1 MPIYYKKYDINPQF
15 STQPPN
21 NHLLFGEITSLLLE
35 ENDYDE
41 IKDIQEY
48 INVDTVEITGESL
61 TEIPEWIFKLYN
73 LRNLIIYN
81 CVNLTEIDIYDNY
94 LQSITIVDC
103 PNFTDMHFSAELPE
117 FANFYC
123 ENCPKLTNIPHMIMV
138 SEKLNYLKIIG
149 CDIKE
154 ISEQLCNFSL
164 LHTFIIENI
173 SSYPKLPNLN
183 NCFSLKIQHTNIPQ
197 LKAINPLGG
206 YKTLN
211 WNTEQYKQF
220 SQMIK
225 NAGGN
230 KRNTIITRNSFIDDN
245 MLTRLKYNPIQNKYL
260 IHYEY
265 FDNTPYPI
273 ITIPRGTMLF
283 SGRPFAGNNKA
294 ESFSYLYKL
303 IASQPGSDQYIKHT
317 NLDIHR
323 QSNFQDALTY
333 FFPLPFMTNAVR
345 DNYKN
350 IDIVTCS
357 NDIRLLCLIS
367 PSPISRSIRINSVRE
382 DVIDSN
388 GNHIYDKDDE
398 PPSMYTCQDR
408 NYDICLSEKLIY
420 GLKLNGY
427 IGIPYA
433 DSLTNHYSYI
443 EGLMGNIDL
452 QTTSLYKSCV
462 FNEST
467 HSSNYNEPKGSYLSG
482 INSLHTLANYRTF
495 GIPEIVLIP
504 FDIHDKKLDY
514 TKIYTDFMLSV
525 DNNSPVINSDGFIFK
540 PYHTEQGINTFET
553 VKKIENFLHDNQ
565 SEFKKSLQSY
575 PLFTGLTQ
583 EIDSSNN
590 LFVDFDSTVNGTETM
605 FPHSYET
612 NGIKCKCAFETMLFY
627 NILDNLFPIN
637 TMTGGKGEK
646 LLTQGFNSLY
656 KEPILN
662 KTQNKTQT
670 KETNAK
676 EPILN
681 KTQNITQTKETNYDN
696 DEITKAFSKV
706 IISNLTND
714 ITIEKPGFYYSEKS
728 GFPILCMSKPDEIKM
743 QKINKKQEKTGG
755 KKYNKPNKKN
765 NKTNK
770 KNNKKYNKPNKNN
783 NKTTKKYN
791 KKQ

>member
-21 NHLLFGEITSLLLE
+21 NHLLFSEITSLLLE
-35 ENDYDE
+35 ENDYVE

-48 INVDTVEITGESL
+48 IHVDTVEITGESL

-81 CVNLTEIDIYDNY
+81 CVNLNVIDIYDNY

-103 PNFTDMHFSAELPE
+103 PNFTDMHFSSELPKIE
-117 FANFYC
+117 NFYC
-123 ENCPKLTNIPHMIMV
+123 ENCPKLTNIPHMIMD
-138 SEKLNYLKIIG
+138 SEILIYLKIVG

-164 LHTFIIENI
+164 LNTFIIENI

-183 NCFSLKIQHTNIPQ
+183 ECFSLKIKYTNIPQ

-206 YKTLN
+206 YEKLN
-211 WNTEQYKQF
+211 WNTEQYKHF

-230 KRNTIITRNSFIDDN
+230 KRNTIITRNSFIHDN

-303 IASQPGSDQYIKHT
+303 VTSQPGSDQYIKHK

-323 QSNFQDALTY
+323 KSNFQDALTY

-345 DNYKN
+345 DNFTN
-350 IDIVTCS
+350 IEIVTCS

-367 PSPISRSIRINSVRE
+367 PSPISRSIRINSVRD

-388 GNHIYDKDDE
+388 GNHIYDEDY
-398 PPSMYTCQDR
+398 MYTCQDR

-427 IGIPYA
+427 IGMPYA
-433 DSLTNHYSYI
+433 DSLTNHYNNI
-443 EGLMGNIDL
+443 ESLMGNIDL

-467 HSSNYNEPKGSYLSG
+467 HSSNYNEPKGAYLSG

-504 FDIHDKKLDY
+504 FDIHDKKIDY
-514 TKIYTDFMLSV
+514 TKIYTDFMLDV
-525 DNNSPVINSDGFIFK
+525 DNNSPVVNSNGFIFK
-540 PYHTEQGINTFET
+540 PYHTEHGINTFET
-553 VKKIENFLHDNQ
+553 VKKIETFLQDNK

-575 PLFTGLTQ
+575 PLFTALTQ
-583 EIDSSNN
+583 EIDNTN
-590 LFVDFDSTVNGTETM
+590 DLFVDFDSTVNGTATM

-627 NILDNLFPIN
+627 NILENLFPIN

-646 LLTQGFNSLY
+646 LLTQGLNSLY

-662 KTQNKTQT
+662 KTQNIKQNI
-670 KETNAK
+670 KQN
-676 EPILN
+676 I
-681 KTQNITQTKETNYDN
+681 TQNITQNKTNAKEINYDN
-696 DEITKAFSKV
+696 DEITKAFSTV

-714 ITIEKPGFYYSEKS
+714 ITIEKQGFYYSEKS
-728 GFPILCMSKPDEIKM
+728 GFPILCMSKSDEIKEKD
-743 QKINKKQEKTGG
+743 KIFGG
-755 KKYNKPNKKN
+755 KKYNNKKNNKTNNKTIKKNNKKNKKN

-770 KNNKKYNKPNKNN
+770 KNNKTNKTN
-783 NKTTKKYN
+783 NKTK
-791 KKQ
+791 